1 MKLGVLFP
9 DAPEPLAGIDLTGLS
24 ADSRQ
29 ITPGMA
35 FVALSGTVLDGKTFI
50 AAAVAAG
57 AIAVIGE
64 GDRPQDLT
72 ETVAYLG
79 VENIRL
85 ALAKAAAR
93 AAPASPKHIV
103 AVTGTSGKSSVV
115 EFTRQIFAACGHDAA
130 SLGTLGVIRAGHASY
145 GTLTTPDPVSLHR
158 SLDALA
164 HDGVTH
170 LAMEASS
177 HGLDQYRLD
186 GVTLAAGAFT
196 NLGHDH
202 LDYHHDSEQYFL
214 AKLRL
219 FTEVLPEGA
228 DAVVHSGSD
237 YSARV
242 IDAARQH
249 GLKVTTVGGP
259 DDDLALHSRGIVG
272 FEQVLSVSWL
282 GQNYSVRL
290 PLAGAFQADNALVAA
305 GLALVSGDE
314 PDRVMAALPHLSG
327 VSGRLERVASPPDSL
342 IVIDYAHKPDGLK
355 AVLETL
361 RPACKGRLICVF
373 GCGGDRD
380 RSKRPEMGGIASR
393 LADLV
398 IVTDDNPRSEDPA
411 AIRAAI
417 LAAAPKALEIAD
429 RQRAID
435 HAVGLLQAGDVL
447 VVAGKGH
454 ETGQIV
460 GAQIRP
466 FSDHEA
472 VAGAVAR
479 LRLGGRS

>member
-9 DAPEPLAGIDLTGLS
+9 EAPEPTAQIEVAGLS

-29 ITPGMA
+29 ITPGMV
-35 FVALSGTVLDGKTFI
+35 FVALTGTVVDGKAFI
-50 AAAVAAG
+50 AAAVSSG
-57 AIAVIGE
+57 AVAVIGE
-64 GDRPQDLT
+64 GSRPRDLP
-72 ETVAYLG
+72 ENVAYLG
-79 VENIRL
+79 VGNVRL

-93 AAPASPKHIV
+93 ATPAMPAHVV
-103 AVTGTSGKSSVV
+103 AVTGTSGKSSVA
-115 EFTRQIFAACGHDAA
+115 EFTRQIFEACGRDAA

-158 SLDALA
+158 NLDALA
-164 HDGVTH
+164 RDGVTH

-186 GVTLAAGAFT
+186 GVRLTAGAFT

-202 LDYHHDSEQYFL
+202 LDYHHDPENYFA

-219 FTEVLPEGA
+219 FSEVLPEGS
-228 DAVVHSGSD
+228 DAVVHTGSP
-237 YSARV
+237 YSDRV
-242 IDAARQH
+242 IDAARGH
-249 GLKVTTVGGP
+249 GLNVTTVGGAA
-259 DDDLALHSRGIVG
+259 DDLALRSREIDG
-272 FEQVLSVSWL
+272 FEQVLMMSYH
-282 GQNYSVRL
+282 GHDYTVRL
-290 PLAGAFQADNALVAA
+290 PLAGAFQADNAMVAA
-305 GLALVSGDE
+305 GLALVSGE
-314 PDRVMAALPHLSG
+314 KPDHVMAALPDLVG
-327 VSGRLERVASPPDSL
+327 VRGRLERVVSPPGSL

-361 RPACKGRLICVF
+361 RPACTGRLICVF

-380 RSKRPEMGGIASR
+380 RSKRPEMGEIAAH

-417 LAAAPKALEIAD
+417 LAAAPQALDIAD
-429 RQRAID
+429 RQRAINY
-435 HAVGLLQAGDVL
+435 AVGLLQTGDVL

-454 ETGQIV
+454 ETGQIFGTQV
-460 GAQIRP
+460 RP

-472 VAGAVAR
+472 VASAVAR
-479 LRLGGRS
+479 LRPGGRQ

>member
-1 MKLGVLFP
+1 MKLGLLFP
-9 DAPEPLAGIDLTGLS
+9 QAPEPVAAIEVEGLS

-35 FVALSGTVLDGKTFI
+35 FVALAGTLVDGKTFI
-50 AAAVAAG
+50 ASAVASG
-57 AIAVIGE
+57 AVAVIGE
-64 GDRPQDLT
+64 GDRPRDLPDH
-72 ETVAYLG
+72 VAYLA
-79 VENIRL
+79 VTNVRL
-85 ALAKAAAR
+85 ALAKAAVR
-93 AAPASPKHIV
+93 AYPAMPRHV
-103 AVTGTSGKSSVV
+103 LAVTGTSGKSSVA
-115 EFTRQIFAACGHDAA
+115 EFTRQIFEACGHDAA

-145 GTLTTPDPVSLHR
+145 GTLTTPDPLSLHR

-164 HDGVTH
+164 RDGVTH

-177 HGLDQYRLD
+177 HGLSQYRMD
-186 GVTLAAGAFT
+186 GVRLTAGAFT

-202 LDYHHDSEQYFL
+202 LDYHHDLEDYFL

-228 DAVVHSGSD
+228 DAVVHTGSP

-242 IDAARQH
+242 IEAARGH
-249 GLKVTTVGGP
+249 RLKVTTVGGP
-259 DDDLALHSRGIVG
+259 ADDLALRSRVIDG
-272 FEQVLSVSWL
+272 FEQVLAVSCF
-282 GQNYSVRL
+282 GCDYTVRL

-305 GLALVSGDE
+305 GLALVSGE
-314 PDRVMAALPHLSG
+314 QPDRVMAALPHLAG
-327 VSGRLERVASPPDSL
+327 VPGRLERVVSPPDSL
-342 IVIDYAHKPDGLK
+342 IVVDYAHKPDGLK

-361 RPACKGRLICVF
+361 RPACRGRLICVF

-380 RSKRPEMGGIASR
+380 RAKRPEMGAIAAR

-411 AIRAAI
+411 SIRAAI
-417 LAAAPKALEIAD
+417 LEAAPQALEIAD

-435 HAVGLLQAGDVL
+435 HAVGLLQPGDVL

-454 ETGQIV
+454 ETGQIIGTQV
-460 GAQIRP
+460 RP

-472 VAGAVAR
+472 IAGALVR
-479 LRLGGRS
+479 LRLEGRP